1 MSLAISGKSILR
13 FFWSFL
19 LKIPQMTSSSG
30 QVVLVRCRVF
40 QQFLNLRN
48 FFTKE
53 FREIVK
59 EQSKLEQILAQV
71 QNEIF
76 WAKYPQKFFNPLSD
90 KWSIKMLLCFIC
102 LTGAVNILNSK
113 LVLKKRV
120 KIWIFIVLPGSVSK
134 RLTKEN

>member
-1 MSLAISGKSILR
+1 
-13 FFWSFL
+13 
-19 LKIPQMTSSSG
+19 MTSSSG

-76 WAKYPQKFFNPLSD
+76 
-90 KWSIKMLLCFIC
+90 
-102 LTGAVNILNSK
+102 
-113 LVLKKRV
+113 
-120 KIWIFIVLPGSVSK
+120 
-134 RLTKEN
+134 